1 MGQTSWRGP
10 MEADMPSRLQLLTG
24 HCFAAASLC
33 VLICKVGEQM
43 DPQQVCGEVWKM
55 TFV

>member
-1 MGQTSWRGP
+1 
-10 MEADMPSRLQLLTG
+10 MEADMSSRLQLLTG
-24 HCFAAASLC
+24 HCFAAMSLC